1 MEYPELSKLF
11 HMDTSS
17 DRYSKNE
24 AEATRRKEME
34 STFIIEMLNDS
45 ESFFIAVP
53 REMIVLIE
61 KILRAER
68 KTSAMMRTIPPIGQ
82 AALVRGLVLDEVVST
97 NTIEGIHS
105 TRKQIEEAL
114 ESRETDN
121 TSFKRFKELALLY
134 LHLAEKDQPSVPETL
149 EEIREIYDAIM
160 EGELKESDKPD
171 GELFRKNGVD
181 ITSNGIKTI
190 HHGIEP
196 ESKIFEGLN
205 NMLKLTARNDMPEL
219 ISSLASHYLFECIH
233 PFYDGNGRTGRYLL
247 ALYLDESLSIPT
259 VLSLSRTIAEN
270 KNTYYAAFSSV
281 ENPLNHGE
289 MTHFIYAMLELI
301 RTAQS
306 SMIERLQNNIE
317 HFEAVQQNCREYFKE
332 KSLSRK
338 EQDIVF
344 VLAQYDL
351 FGMVSSLTWNSIAKI
366 IGLGKQTTRNHLKKL
381 ENKGIVQIVSKKPLK
396 FTLSKE
402 AERSLGI

>member
-17 DRYSKNE
+17 DRHSKNK
-24 AEATRRKEME
+24 AEAVRRREMD
-34 STFIIEMLNDS
+34 STFIVEMLGDS
-45 ESFFIAVP
+45 EDLFIAMP
-53 REMIVLIE
+53 REMVVLME

-82 AALVRGLVLDEVVST
+82 AALIRGLVLDEVVST

-105 TRKQIEEAL
+105 TRRQIEEAL
-114 ESRETDN
+114 ESRETND

-134 LHLAEKDQPSVPETL
+134 LRLAEKDQPSTPGAL
-149 EEIREIYDAIM
+149 EEIREMYDTIM

-171 GELFRKNGVD
+171 GDLFRKSGVD
-181 ITSNGIKTI
+181 ITSNGVKTI
-190 HHGIEP
+190 HHGVEP
-196 ESKIFEGLN
+196 ESRIFEGLN

-270 KNTYYAAFSSV
+270 KNAYYAAFSSV

-306 SMIERLQNNIE
+306 SMIERLQSNIE
-317 HFEAVQQNCREYFKE
+317 HFETVQQNCMEYFE
-332 KSLSRK
+332 QNSLSKK
-338 EQDIVF
+338 EREIVF

-351 FGMVSSLTWNSIAKI
+351 FGMVSSLTWNSIADI
-366 IGLGKQTTRNHLKKL
+366 IELGKQTTRNHLKKL
-381 ENKGIVQIVSKKPLK
+381 ENKGIVQAISKKPLK
-396 FTLSKE
+396 FKLTQE
-402 AERSLGI
+402 AEEALGI